1 MSTLPIF
8 GITGFCLKEAVW
20 KDSKVARPLQVRLGL
35 IYVLKRVKTDLVVYS
50 PEHA

>member
-35 IYVLKRVKTDLVVYS
+35 VYVLERVKTDFAMYS
-50 PEHA
+50 TEHA